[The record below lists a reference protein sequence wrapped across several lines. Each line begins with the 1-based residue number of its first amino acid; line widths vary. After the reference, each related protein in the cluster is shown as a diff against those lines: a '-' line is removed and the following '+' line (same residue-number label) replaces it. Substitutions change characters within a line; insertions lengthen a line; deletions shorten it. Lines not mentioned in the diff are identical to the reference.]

1 MLDFIIIVAAIM
13 VAQFMGMV
21 IAFTMLKNK
30 PFMKW
35 LCKWVMDYMNVC
47 QEVVE
52 EMEEAE

>member
-47 QEVVE
+47 QEVIE